1 MTLSIREKKAEL
13 DKTIS
18 IIENY
23 LRDYANKPECVYTL
37 DDMLEDI
44 TNTFDVHIKK
54 RDILESIE
62 AMPEL
67 ELTCKQLMKNGKRKR
82 FVVFLRNGKIN
93 EC

>member
-1 MTLSIREKKAEL
+1 MTQRIREKKAEL

-23 LRDYANKPECVYTL
+23 LKDYANKPECVYTL

-67 ELTCKQLMKNGKRKR
+67 ELTCKQIMRNGERKR
-82 FVVFLRNGKIN
+82 FVVFLRNGLK
-93 EC
+93 